1 MSSLKGATE
10 CPVFHPTIQE
20 VNGMTFVEYVERL
33 ERQKSFREAGICK
46 IVAPD
51 GWAPRRTGYSRLN
64 FELPRPIRQH
74 ATGRQGLYRT
84 LMVEGRRMALDEFR
98 DMAREPLN
106 VAPRNAEPE
115 ELERQFWRNV
125 TLNPPL
131 YGADIPGSLFEPQ
144 CKGWTLRRLR
154 SLLSETLE
162 GHGIKMPGVNEPYL
176 YVGSWRSMF
185 AWHTEDMDLHSVNY
199 LHYGASKQWY
209 VVPPAHRQR
218 FELLMRSLLQDLFR
232 ACPEFMRHKE
242 LLVSP
247 QLLATHAIPVVKVVH
262 HPREFV
268 VVFPGAYHSGFNHGF
283 NIAESVNFATKSW
296 LPIGA
301 AANYCECQSDSAR
314 IDMRL
319 FRDSMPAK
327 LRRQVDEMYASSEEE
342 EEEEEEGE
350 EEEEEGS
357 TGSGDEEAE
366 EEAEDEVEEEAASE
380 EEAPAKKRR
389 RPQPKQQRK
398 PRPRTQ
404 PREVVGSEAESTSD
418 VEVEEEEEDDEG
430 SEVDAISQPVKRSR
444 SGARPSRIA
453 PAAAANGSLGAAQ
466 QHVAAAQPVSTRPQR
481 TRRAPRRDLDMVPV
495 RLRAQPAEANGYH
508 RLVHTKPRAGPGQ
521 GRLADAPAAPAAAP
535 AASPPAAPAAQAAP
549 TAMTTRKRSRS
560 CSLAAAGRGQFG
572 AAPPLSKVV
581 GTSSRGRPLLL
592 KIVDSAVSLLPFSA
606 R

>member
-1 MSSLKGATE
+1 MICCLAGA
-10 CPVFHPTIQE
+10 V
-20 VNGMTFVEYVERL
+20 
-33 ERQKSFREAGICK
+33 
-46 IVAPD
+46 
-51 GWAPRRTGYSRLN
+51 
-64 FELPRPIRQH
+64 
-74 ATGRQGLYRT
+74 
-84 LMVEGRRMALDEFR
+84 
-98 DMAREPLN
+98 
-106 VAPRNAEPE
+106 
-115 ELERQFWRNV
+115 
-125 TLNPPL
+125 
-131 YGADIPGSLFEPQ
+131 LF
-144 CKGWTLRRLR
+144 CC
-154 SLLSETLE
+154 
-162 GHGIKMPGVNEPYL
+162 
-176 YVGSWRSMF
+176 
-185 AWHTEDMDLHSVNY
+185 
-199 LHYGASKQWY
+199 
-209 VVPPAHRQR
+209 PPAPAVA
-218 FELLMRSLLQDLFR
+218 DLIR
-232 ACPEFMRHKE
+232 P
-242 LLVSP
+242 
-247 QLLATHAIPVVKVVH
+247 
-262 HPREFV
+262 
-268 VVFPGAYHSGFNHGF
+268 
-283 NIAESVNFATKSW
+283 
-296 LPIGA
+296 LPAPA
-301 AANYCECQSDSAR
+301 A
-314 IDMRL
+314 
-319 FRDSMPAK
+319 
-327 LRRQVDEMYASSEEE
+327 
-342 EEEEEEGE
+342 
-350 EEEEEGS
+350 
-357 TGSGDEEAE
+357 GSGDEEAE
-366 EEAEDEVEEEAASE
+366 EEAEEAEDEVEEEAASE

-560 CSLAAAGRGQFG
+560 RSLAAAGRGQFG